1 MKKKKD
7 ENMAFSDIQQI
18 QHLLEKSKHILIA
31 LKKNPSGDAISGA
44 LATSLFFGKQ
54 NKHVDIVSENFV
66 LPKKFSF
73 LPKADCIKTRMPH
86 LQKFIIDVDVSTM
99 GLQEFSYDIKD
110 GLLKIF
116 ITPNHGFFTHE
127 NIRTAQTDF
136 RYDLIVTMDTPDL
149 ESLGSIYTNNTE
161 LFYKVPVPNIDTSPA
176 NEHYGTINFVDIT
189 ASSTSE
195 NIANLIKGMNEAA
208 LDKEIATALLTGMIS
223 ATQSF
228 KSKNV
233 KPDALA
239 LASQLVGIGADRDFI
254 IKHLYR
260 TKTLS
265 TLKLWGQA
273 LAHLEY
279 VPSVGLVI
287 ASLTRDDFSRT
298 GASELELY
306 DIIEELILNS
316 PESKLVLLIHEK
328 MNKAQEVQVL
338 LQAANGYNA
347 KQLMADF
354 FPQGDKK
361 QVNFTLHGKTL
372 KEVQN
377 LIVQKIQESLNN

>member
-1 MKKKKD
+1 
-7 ENMAFSDIQQI
+7 MAFSDIQQI

-54 NKHVDIVSENFV
+54 NKHVDVVSENFI
-66 LPKKFSF
+66 LPKKFAF

-161 LFYKVPVPNIDTSPA
+161 LFYKVPVLNIDTSPA

-279 VPSVGLVI
+279 SPSLGLVT

-328 MNKAQEVQVL
+328 IQAPQEVQVMV
-338 LQAANGYNA
+338 QAANGYNA

-354 FPQGDKK
+354 LPQGDKR
-361 QVNFTLHGKTL
+361 QVSFTIHGKTL
-372 KEVQN
+372 KEAQQMVTDD
-377 LIVQKIQESLNN
+377 LRRKILENE